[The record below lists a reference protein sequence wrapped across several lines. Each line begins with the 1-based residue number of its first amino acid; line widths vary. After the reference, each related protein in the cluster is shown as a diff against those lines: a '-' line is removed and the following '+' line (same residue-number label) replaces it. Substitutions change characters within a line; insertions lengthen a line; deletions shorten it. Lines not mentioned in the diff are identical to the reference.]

1 MLSEESFVLQTL
13 NSGLYFLRTIRDF
26 AINIQLSFLE
36 NNSEY
41 ISTAKDFGDRAEELI
56 GDLMV
61 YANENVTKE
70 ALNNQIFV
78 TAYTLDTELLTEKL
92 FFIDIDTTITE
103 EQSKLAAGFTQNPSQ
118 TIIDELMRVNKSA
131 LTLVTNF
138 ISFCENII
146 ARMSNN
152 DLFSYSYISLIEA
165 MMTEAN
171 LYKLN
176 LERLSAGNNIDPSF
190 KADYEY
196 LFNNLLQRYAS
207 FVRGFVDPKNAEVI
221 LRAGAFSSEFG
232 LIASEYKNAIV
243 NPNVAE
249 ELKVRSIDTIDRFRD
264 FLSEVIEDLLDSK
277 TYFIVEPIL
286 LDNIL
291 TTANYFK
298 YTLLATSY

>member
-1 MLSEESFVLQTL
+1 MLSNESFVLQTL
-13 NSGLYFLRTIRDF
+13 NSGLYFLRTIREF

-36 NNSEY
+36 NNGEY
-41 ISTAKDFGDRAEELI
+41 ISTAKDFSDRAEELI

-61 YANENVTKE
+61 YANGNVTRE
-70 ALNNQIFV
+70 ALGNQIFV
-78 TAYTLDTELLTEKL
+78 TDYTLDTELLTEKL
-92 FFIDIDTTITE
+92 FSIDIDTTITV
-103 EQSKLAAGFTQNPSQ
+103 EQQELTPGFSQNPSQ
-118 TIIDELMRVNKSA
+118 SLINDLKTVNKSS

-146 ARMSNN
+146 SRMRKN

-165 MMTEAN
+165 MIVETN

-176 LERLSAGNNIDPSF
+176 LERLISGNNIDPSF

-196 LFNNLLQRYAS
+196 LFNNLLQRYTS
-207 FVRGFVDPKNAEVI
+207 FVRGLVDPKNAEVI

-232 LIASEYKNAIV
+232 LIANEYKNAII
-243 NPNVAE
+243 NPDVE
-249 ELKVRSIDTIDRFRD
+249 TELKERSLDTIDRFRE
-264 FLSEVIEDLLDSK
+264 FLSQVIEDLLNSK
-277 TYFIVEPIL
+277 IYFITEPTL

-298 YTLLATSY
+298 YTLLASSY

>member
-1 MLSEESFVLQTL
+1 VLSNESFVLQTL
-13 NSGLYFLRTIRDF
+13 NSGLYFLRTIREF

-36 NNSEY
+36 NNGEY
-41 ISTAKDFGDRAEELI
+41 ISTAKDFSDRAEELI

-61 YANENVTKE
+61 YANGNVTRE
-70 ALNNQIFV
+70 ALGNQIFV
-78 TAYTLDTELLTEKL
+78 TDYTLDTELLTEKL
-92 FFIDIDTTITE
+92 FSIDIDTTITV
-103 EQSKLAAGFTQNPSQ
+103 EQQELTPGFSQNPSQ
-118 TIIDELMRVNKSA
+118 SLINDLKTVNKSS

-146 ARMSNN
+146 SRMRKN

-165 MMTEAN
+165 MIVETN

-176 LERLSAGNNIDPSF
+176 LERLISGNNIDPSF

-196 LFNNLLQRYAS
+196 LFNNLLQRYTS
-207 FVRGFVDPKNAEVI
+207 FVRGLVDPKNAEVI

-232 LIASEYKNAIV
+232 LIANEYKNAII
-243 NPNVAE
+243 NPDVE
-249 ELKVRSIDTIDRFRD
+249 TELKERSLDTIDRFRE
-264 FLSEVIEDLLDSK
+264 FLSQVIEDLLNSK
-277 TYFIVEPIL
+277 IYFITEPTL

-298 YTLLATSY
+298 YTLLASSY